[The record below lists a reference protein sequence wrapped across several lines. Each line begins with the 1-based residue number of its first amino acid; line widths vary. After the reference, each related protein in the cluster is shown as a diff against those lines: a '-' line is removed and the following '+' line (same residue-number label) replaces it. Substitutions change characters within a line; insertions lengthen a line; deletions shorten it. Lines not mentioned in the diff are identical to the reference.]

1 MRDNQIL
8 INNLSKVYDNGFN
21 ALKNINLKIRKGEI
35 FAMLG
40 PNGAG
45 KTTLISIIC
54 GIVNPTSGNVSVDD
68 YDIIKDYRETR
79 SRIGLVPQELT
90 LEQFETVFNNVSYSR
105 GLYGKK
111 ADPNHIEKVLK
122 QLSLWDKK
130 DLKLRQLS
138 GGMKRRVLIAKAL
151 SHEPTILFLDEP
163 TAGVDVE
170 LRKEM
175 WQVVENLRKTG
186 VTIILTTH
194 YIEEAE
200 AIADRVGVINQ
211 GEIVVVDETKELLKK
226 MGHKK
231 LTIDLQEK
239 INQIP
244 TTLQKYNLSFTPDL
258 MSLNYTYNVQAKQT
272 GITNLLQDL
281 KDAGLKLKDLKTE
294 QSTLEKI
301 FVNLVK
307 EKMKINLYAFRAI
320 YLHEMDRFRR
330 TLTQSVLSPVLTTSL
345 YFIVFGSVIGGYVEK
360 IDGISYGS
368 YIVPGLLMLTLLTQS
383 ISNTSFGIFFPKFNG
398 TIYEILAAPI
408 STLEV
413 VLAFVGAGATKTLIV
428 SIIIFITSLFFVD
441 VQVKYPLLMIFLLI
455 LVAFTFALF
464 GFLIGLIS
472 SDFEQMS
479 IIPTL
484 FVTPMVFLGG
494 SLYSLDMLPSFWQ
507 TVTYFNPVVY
517 LINGLRFSFYGV
529 SDFNIWIS
537 IGTMFLFLSIC
548 ITVVTVLL
556 KKGYKIKS

>member
-1 MRDNQIL
+1 
-8 INNLSKVYDNGFN
+8 
-21 ALKNINLKIRKGEI
+21 
-35 FAMLG
+35 
-40 PNGAG
+40 
-45 KTTLISIIC
+45 
-54 GIVNPTSGNVSVDD
+54 
-68 YDIIKDYRETR
+68 
-79 SRIGLVPQELT
+79 
-90 LEQFETVFNNVSYSR
+90 
-105 GLYGKK
+105 
-111 ADPNHIEKVLK
+111 
-122 QLSLWDKK
+122 
-130 DLKLRQLS
+130 
-138 GGMKRRVLIAKAL
+138 
-151 SHEPTILFLDEP
+151 
-163 TAGVDVE
+163 
-170 LRKEM
+170 
-175 WQVVENLRKTG
+175 
-186 VTIILTTH
+186 
-194 YIEEAE
+194 
-200 AIADRVGVINQ
+200 
-211 GEIVVVDETKELLKK
+211 
-226 MGHKK
+226 
-231 LTIDLQEK
+231 
-239 INQIP
+239 
-244 TTLQKYNLSFTPDL
+244 
-258 MSLNYTYNVQAKQT
+258 
-272 GITNLLQDL
+272 
-281 KDAGLKLKDLKTE
+281 
-294 QSTLEKI
+294 
-301 FVNLVK
+301 
-307 EKMKINLYAFRAI
+307 MKINLYALRAI

-441 VQVKYPLLMIFLLI
+441 VQVKYP
-455 LVAFTFALF
+455 
-464 GFLIGLIS
+464 
-472 SDFEQMS
+472 
-479 IIPTL
+479 IPTL